1 MITWQDVQKGIF
13 SGESGGDYNALFGY
27 QNREDGIF
35 SDVKLTDMTL
45 DEALSFAD
53 PQGEY
58 ASYVSYN
65 NDGEIST
72 PMGAY
77 QIVGKT
83 LRDAKEALKLS
94 GDTKF
99 SKETQDKIAK
109 WILKT
114 QGTDAWV
121 GYKGTRVP
129 PQTEK
134 GTKKMA
140 QTPLNAFNPNNP
152 MQMMQM
158 PTQGGLM
165 GFLRDPRTR
174 NVMSALSRTSTGAR
188 LNQLAQADMAT
199 QQTRQVANRTAQYLR
214 TQEGGE
220 PYAQAIEAGMDPKAV
235 YNSFMGKGL
244 NSTTVQSSKE
254 LPDGSGYSYVNR
266 DGSVAIRL
274 VDNTVLEG
282 ELARRYLAAS
292 TARKADIDR
301 RTAGAKSLG
310 SDEIKK
316 AREDLDG
323 LDMARIKAN
332 QTINRAQAIIDNPN
346 IEGVTGR
353 IDGIKLFYADQDKT
367 DLVILINQFKDTLG
381 EQAFQ
386 SLKGAGAITETELSV
401 ATKALIDL
409 DRTQSARQFLSQME
423 EIKQYLTD
431 GIIVA
436 EQKAKRLSELLAG
449 NTENFAPVPPIDV
462 EALKAEIAGT
472 SNVISSENPNTTE
485 NVTETVLD

>member
-27 QNREDGIF
+27 QNRPEGLF
-35 SDVKLTDMTL
+35 SDIKLTDMTI

-53 PQGEY
+53 PRGEY

-83 LRDAKEALKLS
+83 LRDAKEALNLS

-99 SKETQDKIAK
+99 TKETQDKIAK

-134 GTKKMA
+134 GTKTMA

-174 NVMSALSRTSTGAR
+174 NVMSALSRTNTGAK
-188 LNQLAQADMAT
+188 LNQIAQADMAT

-220 PYAQAIEAGMDPKAV
+220 PYARAIEAGMDPKAV
-235 YNSFMGKGL
+235 YNSFIGQMG
-244 NSTTVQSSKE
+244 NTSRVQQGKQ
-254 LPDGSGYSYVNR
+254 LPDGSGYSFLMA
-266 DGSVAIRL
+266 DGSVGVRL
-274 VDNTVLEG
+274 IDNTVLTG

-310 SDEIKK
+310 KDEIDE
-316 AREDLDG
+316 ARESQSKLDTAS
-323 LDMARIKAN
+323 LKAS
-332 QTINRAQAIIDNPN
+332 TAINRAQAIIDNPN
-346 IEGVTGR
+346 LENVTGR
-353 IDGIKLFYADQDKT
+353 VNGALPFYTEDNN
-367 DLVILINQFKDTLG
+367 DLVILISQFRDTLG
-381 EQAFQ
+381 VQAFD
-386 SLKGAGAITETELSV
+386 SLRGAGAITGPELEM

-409 DRTQSARQFLSQME
+409 NRTQSTGQFISQMN
-423 EIKQYLTD
+423 EIKQYLSD
-431 GIIVA
+431 GFAIA
-436 EQKAKRLSELLAG
+436 EKKAQRLSELLQG
-449 NTENFAPVPPIDV
+449 NTENYEPVPPIDV

-472 SNVISSENPNTTE
+472 SNVISPQNPDTTQ
-485 NVTETVLD
+485 NVTETVLE